1 MNGLRAENELDWVLV
16 LAPFR
21 KDADY
26 IAALLQ
32 DQQVAAVSARMDDGL
47 EDLLCSSPGIIIIT
61 HEALTPSVLT
71 KVSDHLKSQPD
82 WSEIPII
89 VLLEKAAPV
98 QSIRDRLQTAWPK
111 SRLLFHVRPIA
122 PLELANTVQLNLLV
136 RLRQRQVRNSIERET
151 ELRLELNHRVKN
163 ILATVTSI
171 FQMTRKRATTVDE
184 LAGDFGARLQALS
197 GVHSAVF
204 EAGGEEVALSLIV
217 ATTIAPYNG
226 DGWTRIAV
234 SGPDIVVGRDAG
246 TTIALC
252 IHELTTNAIKYGAL
266 SVPEGS
272 VEVVWE
278 ITEGNAPLFSMNWV
292 ERGGPPAVVPS
303 RQGYGTRYIHSALG
317 SLFGTAPELQFG
329 TEGFRCRIAG
339 PVSQL
344 KPAKLPD

>member
-1 MNGLRAENELDWVLV
+1 MNELRTGNELDWVLV

-26 IAALLQ
+26 IAALLH
-32 DQQVAAVSARMDDGL
+32 DQQVAAVSARMHDGL
-47 EDLLCSSPGIIIIT
+47 EDLLCSSPGIIIVT

-71 KVSDHLKSQPD
+71 KVSDHLESQPD
-82 WSEIPII
+82 WSEVPII

-98 QSIRDRLQTAWPK
+98 QSIRDRLQAAWPK

-122 PLELANTVQLNLLV
+122 PLELVNAVQLNLLV

-171 FQMTRKRATTVDE
+171 FQMTRRGATTVDE

-204 EAGGEEVALSLIV
+204 EAGGEEVGLSLIV

-226 DGWTRIAV
+226 DGRTRIAV

-278 ITEGNAPLFSMNWV
+278 ITEGNDPMFSMNWA
-292 ERGGPPAVVPS
+292 ERGGPPAVAPS
-303 RQGYGTRYIHSALG
+303 RQGYGTRYIRSALG

-339 PVSQL
+339 LVSQL

>member
-1 MNGLRAENELDWVLV
+1 MNGLPKENGPDWVLV

-21 KDADY
+21 KDAEY

-32 DQQVAAVSARMDDGL
+32 DQKVGVVPAKVDGDL
-47 EDLLCSSPGIIIIT
+47 EGLLCSSPDIIIVT
-61 HEALTPSVLT
+61 HEALTPSVLM
-71 KVSDHLKSQPD
+71 KICDHLNAQPD

-89 VLLEKAAPV
+89 VLLEKAASV
-98 QSIRDRLQTAWPK
+98 QGIRDRLQAAWPK

-122 PLELANTVQLNLLV
+122 PLELVNAVQLNLLV
-136 RLRQRQVRNSIERET
+136 RLRQRQVRNSIERER

-204 EAGGEEVALSLIV
+204 EAGGEEVGLSLIV

-252 IHELTTNAIKYGAL
+252 IHELATNAIKYGAL

-278 ITEGNAPLFSMNWV
+278 ITDGDAPLFSMNWV
-292 ERGGPPAVVPS
+292 ERGGPPAVAPS
-303 RQGYGTRYIHSALG
+303 RQGYGTRYIRSALG
-317 SLFGTAPELQFG
+317 LLFGTAPELLFG
-329 TEGFRCRIAG
+329 AQGFRCRIAG

-344 KPAKLPD
+344 NPAKLPD